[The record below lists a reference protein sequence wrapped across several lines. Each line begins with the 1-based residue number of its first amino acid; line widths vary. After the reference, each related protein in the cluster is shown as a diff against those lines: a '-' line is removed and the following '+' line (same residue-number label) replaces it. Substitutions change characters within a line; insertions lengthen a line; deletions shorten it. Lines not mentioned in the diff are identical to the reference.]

1 MSATSTAEEF
11 RISQSPFYAPQ
22 QNEIEV
28 FEAAYHN
35 RIPVLLKGPTGC
47 GKTRFMEHMAWR
59 LQRPL
64 FTVSCHDDLTA
75 ADLVGRYLI
84 VGGET
89 RWSDGPLSRAVRTG
103 GICYLDEIVEARKD
117 TTVVIHPLADDR
129 RALPI
134 EKTGEL
140 LVAPNEFCLAISY
153 NPGYQSV
160 LKDLKQSTRQR
171 FVSIEFN
178 YPLADLETKII
189 VRESGLDAT
198 MAGRLVKFAGMTRNL
213 KGNGLE
219 EGASTRLLVHA
230 AKLMVSDI
238 DPRAACRGA
247 ISETLTDDPEM
258 LKAINELSASL
269 F

>member
-89 RWSDGPLSRAVRTG
+89 QWSDGPLSRAVRTG

-117 TTVVIHPLADDR
+117 TTVVIHPWRMTDAR
-129 RALPI
+129 FPS
-134 EKTGEL
+134 KK
-140 LVAPNEFCLAISY
+140 
-153 NPGYQSV
+153 PGNCS
-160 LKDLKQSTRQR
+160 SPRMSFAWRFPTTRGIK
-171 FVSIEFN
+171 V
-178 YPLADLETKII
+178 Y
-189 VRESGLDAT
+189 
-198 MAGRLVKFAGMTRNL
+198 
-213 KGNGLE
+213 
-219 EGASTRLLVHA
+219 
-230 AKLMVSDI
+230 
-238 DPRAACRGA
+238 
-247 ISETLTDDPEM
+247 
-258 LKAINELSASL
+258 
-269 F
+269 